1 MRVLTAL
8 FVPVNR
14 EKQRAVS
21 GLCARSGLKKNF
33 DQSGTIVTLLHL
45 INNWQMNPG
54 RKPTLLADSLL
65 SACIMGFRVA
75 KTLP

>member
-1 MRVLTAL
+1 MRAIG
-8 FVPVNR
+8 FQ
-14 EKQRAVS
+14 KI
-21 GLCARSGLKKNF
+21 F
-33 DQSGTIVTLLHL
+33 DQSGTIAILLHL

-54 RKPTLLADSLL
+54 RKPTLLAASLL